1 VLATGPLLADRD
13 RPTRRREDRSNPF
26 YRVGAWTKA
35 EPVQAERCC
44 GFSGTQSAVCGH
56 GIVRT
61 RCAPRPLSATFIVA
75 EMVAKMAVQKQK
87 PAQKTLRS
95 VHLLLAKASR
105 LRRRKL
111 SRK

>member
-1 VLATGPLLADRD
+1 VLATGPHLADRD
-13 RPTRRREDRSNPF
+13 RPNAPQ
-26 YRVGAWTKA
+26 K
-35 EPVQAERCC
+35 PNLQAERCC

-87 PAQKTLRS
+87 PARKTLRS